1 MNHNL
6 IALILITTS
15 ALTLAI
21 TALAVLT
28 HFTPDDT
35 ETP

>member
-1 MNHNL
+1 MSISL
-6 IALILITTS
+6 ITIILITTS